1 MSAGSSGSLSRH
13 QGVALLTAL
22 ILLALM
28 TAIATVLSRD
38 TGLSI
43 RRQQGAI
50 AQDQAWQLVGAT
62 EALASWALRD
72 ELIDPAMRIHYGQR
86 WSQPVGPLEPIPGY
100 LLEAQLEDLQGRFN
114 LNSLI
119 DREGR
124 VDPIALRYFER
135 LLVTL
140 GLEVDWGERLADWM
154 DADDQ
159 PLPRGGEEGYHS
171 SASPPARPPNQGL
184 ITASEILAL
193 PGFGMERFLRL
204 APHIAALP
212 PDAGLNLCTATAA
225 VLDSL
230 SGEQQW
236 MSQTD
241 MLQRSQRER
250 CFPGKEAMRNAV
262 GDAVRFTEL
271 ERSLGL
277 GENSRY
283 FGLRSWVQIGSVDY
297 ALYSVLK
304 FESRQD
310 SAPHV
315 SVLIRETQ
323 Q

>member
-1 MSAGSSGSLSRH
+1 MSAGSSINGLRH
-13 QGVALLTAL
+13 QGVALLTVL

-43 RRQQGAI
+43 RRQLGAS
-50 AQDQAWQLVGAT
+50 AQDQAWQLVGAA

-72 ELIDPAMRIHYGQR
+72 ELIDPTMRTHYGQR
-86 WSQPVGPLEPIPGY
+86 WPQPVGPLEPIPGY

-114 LNSLI
+114 LNTLI

-124 VDPIALRYFER
+124 VDPVALRYFEQ

-159 PLPRGGEEGYHS
+159 ALPRGGEEGYHS
-171 SASPPARPPNQGL
+171 SANPPARPPNQGL

-204 APHIAALP
+204 APHVVALP
-212 PDAGLNLCTATAA
+212 ADAGMNLCTATAA

-236 MSQTD
+236 MIQTD
-241 MLQRSQRER
+241 TLRRSQREQ
-250 CFPGKEAMRNAV
+250 CFPGKEAVRNAV
-262 GDAVRFTEL
+262 GDALRFAEL

-277 GENSRY
+277 GESSRY
-283 FGLRSWVQIGSVDY
+283 FGLQSWVQIGSVEY

-304 FESRQD
+304 FEPLQD
-310 SAPHV
+310 GAPHV
-315 SVLIRETQ
+315 SVLIRENQ